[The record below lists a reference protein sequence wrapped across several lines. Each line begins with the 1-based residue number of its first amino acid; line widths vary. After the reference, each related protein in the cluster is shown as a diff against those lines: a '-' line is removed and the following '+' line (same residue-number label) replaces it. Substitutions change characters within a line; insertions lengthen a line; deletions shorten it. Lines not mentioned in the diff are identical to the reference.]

1 MSTLSHVWNLQTT
14 FFCLVRTIGFVNSY
28 ILLLVIKSVPIK
40 QGYASLII
48 RWFDN
53 WISKKRPEY
62 RINEGQQQWLNR
74 FRNQTPFYSFNTTRS
89 WYRCR
94 MLKML
99 YNQMKYVI
107 HHFNDNFFTGESIP
121 CKKKIISWKNH
132 PQSKQIV
139 KKIIEYN
146 NVGKS
151 F

>member
-94 MLKML
+94 MLEML

-107 HHFNDNFFTGESIP
+107 HHFKDNFFTGESIP
-121 CKKKIISWKNH
+121 CKKNH
-132 PQSKQIV
+132 IMKKPSSIKTNCK

-146 NVGKS
+146 NVRKS